1 MSRAAQRAEG
11 FAAIA
16 AMLCIASF
24 FCAPL
29 FTDAFGSREAVARQK

>member
-1 MSRAAQRAEG
+1 MSGAAQRAHG

-16 AMLCIASF
+16 ATLCIASI
-24 FCAPL
+24 FCATG